1 MNVSQSPFN
10 SNLVDFNSRQVN
22 QVADTILSS
31 SLLEAVPDAIVA
43 VNQDGVI
50 VQVNSQTEVLFGY
63 TRGEL
68 IGQRVEIL
76 VPERQ
81 RQQHQH
87 HRGRFGEQ
95 PKVRRMGAGLDLY
108 GRRRDGTEFPV
119 EISLSPVFT
128 GDRMLVLSAIRYLT
142 DRKRIEDQL
151 HRAHMELTQRRE
163 RQLRDSENR
172 LSLIVDSSQDAII
185 GKNLDGIITSWNKGA
200 ERMYGYTASEIIGKS
215 ISTLAPK
222 DRTDEIPAILDKI
235 RRGENI
241 EYFES
246 VRVTKA
252 GQHLNVSISVSP
264 IHDADGN
271 VVGASAIARN
281 ITSQKRTEEQL
292 QQAQRME
299 AVGRLAGGVAHD
311 FNNILGIIVACSEL
325 LRNRIDVDSLD
336 YVENIRKAADR
347 GAALTRQLLSFS
359 RRQPVHP
366 RLLDLN
372 ERLSEV
378 VKLLRPL
385 MGDDV
390 EINIIPRSPS
400 AIVEADP
407 SQIDQIILNLAVN
420 ARDAMPKGGKLI
432 IETALQ
438 EFDESFARRHQPLA
452 AGKYVMV
459 SISDNGAGMDK
470 ETVARIFEPF
480 FTTKEAGKGTGLGLS
495 TVYGIVKQ
503 SGGSIWVYSE
513 PGRGTTFKIYLPS
526 AEHKLDEEGKVD
538 SESLP
543 PRRDGTTILLVED
556 DDMMRIAT
564 RLMLQEHGYKVLE
577 ASDGKAA
584 LQLLNSDHTQVDLA
598 LTDVMMRSMNGPE
611 MAIRMIETHP
621 SVKVVYM
628 SGYTGQLLSEGDG
641 LGSDIMLLEKP
652 FTRAALLKTLDEA
665 LG

>member
-1 MNVSQSPFN
+1 MSQSPFS
-10 SNLVDFNSRQVN
+10 SNLAEPNVRQAN
-22 QVADTILSS
+22 PVADTILSS

-43 VNQDGVI
+43 VNDAGII

-63 TRGEL
+63 TRSEL
-68 IGQRVEIL
+68 IGQSIEIL

-87 HRGRFGEQ
+87 HRARFGEQ
-95 PKVRRMGAGLDLY
+95 PKVRLMGAGLDLY
-108 GRRRDGTEFPV
+108 GRRRNGTEFPV

-128 GDRMLVLSAIRYLT
+128 GSGTLVLSAIRDLT

-151 HRAHMELTQRRE
+151 HQAHMELAKRRE
-163 RQLRDSENR
+163 RQLRDSEYR

-185 GKNLDGIITSWNKGA
+185 GKDLDGIITSWNKGA
-200 ERMYGYTASEIIGKS
+200 ERMYGYTDTEMIGQP
-215 ISTLAPK
+215 ISVLAPR
-222 DRTDEIPAILDKI
+222 DRKDEIDDILEKI
-235 RRGENI
+235 RRGENV

-264 IHDADGN
+264 IHDAEGN

-292 QQAQRME
+292 RQAQKME

-325 LRNRIDVDSLD
+325 LRSRTHAESLE

-347 GAALTRQLLSFS
+347 GASLTRQLLSFS
-359 RRQPVHP
+359 RRQQIHP

-390 EINIIPRSPS
+390 ETIIHPRSPS

-407 SQIDQIILNLAVN
+407 GQFDQIILNLAVN

-438 EFDESFARRHQPLA
+438 EFDQSLARQHQPLA
-452 AGKYVMV
+452 PGKYVMISV
-459 SISDNGAGMDK
+459 SDNGAGMDK

-480 FTTKEAGKGTGLGLS
+480 FTTKEAGKGTGLGLA

-513 PGRGTTFKIYLPS
+513 PEHGTTFKIYLPS
-526 AEHKLDEEGKVD
+526 AEHKLDEEGTID
-538 SESLP
+538 SETLP

-577 ASDGKAA
+577 ASNGQAA

-598 LTDVMMRSMNGPE
+598 LTDVMMRGMNGPE
-611 MAIRMIETHP
+611 LAMRIIATHP

-628 SGYTGQLLSEGDG
+628 SGYTGQLLSEHEG
-641 LGSDIMLLEKP
+641 LQSDIVLLEKP
-652 FTRAALLKTLDEA
+652 FTRAALLKTLHEA